1 MPGGEVRRGR
11 GRGQAEEEEGEKG
24 GVGQGVAGEGWRGCK
39 MGIVRRG
46 GGGKGTGERI
56 RRGDARQEMGEGEK
70 RGRIEE

>member
-1 MPGGEVRRGR
+1 M
-11 GRGQAEEEEGEKG
+11 GQR
-24 GVGQGVAGEGWRGCK
+24 VAGEGWRGCK